1 MTTLNSV
8 DQAIEVSQKILEAID
23 NSDLVLIASLEQ
35 ERQGFISKYFSG
47 SDHKDEKQIRLL
59 KELNDDILQRL
70 TVMQSQI
77 RSQHSS
83 LAQATK
89 ASKAYLDNT

>member
-1 MTTLNSV
+1 MTPLNSL

>member
-1 MTTLNSV
+1 MTALNSV

-23 NSDLVLIASLEQ
+23 NSDLVLVASLEQ
-35 ERQGFISKYFSG
+35 ERQGLITKYFSV
-47 SDHKDEKQIRLL
+47 SDHKDVNQIRLL
-59 KELNDDILQRL
+59 KQLNDDILQRL
-70 TVMQSQI
+70 TVMQSQV

-83 LAQATK
+83 LTQGSK

>member
-1 MTTLNSV
+1 MTALNSV

-23 NSDLVLIASLEQ
+23 HSDLVLVASLEQ
-35 ERQGFISKYFSG
+35 ERQSFITKYFSVP
-47 SDHKDEKQIRLL
+47 DHKDENQIRLL
-59 KELNDDILQRL
+59 KELNDDILNRL
-70 TVMQSQI
+70 TEMQSQI

-89 ASKAYLDNT
+89 ASKAYLDNA

>member
-89 ASKAYLDNT
+89 ASKAYLDNA